1 MTHHLLRS
9 LLWAGLRGRRR
20 RTVPAGSAWPDDGAW
35 VASARLS
42 PGTQID
48 AGFAV
53 TSHVPSWM
61 LAIDAPDDASVVLP
75 DLPQVLGHVLTADA
89 MGHAAELIAR
99 LPPLPDRAR
108 RRETA
113 AFCSLGVNLLL
124 RPPEQE
130 PVLVEMF
137 AGSWKAAGALLDALA
152 DVQTPA
158 GKLYDN
164 LDQGWALRILVEREA
179 VLVLKWNWEAADPRQ
194 EARALRLPRRDL
206 AVQAAAARRQLDH
219 LHAALA
225 AALGRDLWFYPA
237 LD

>member
-1 MTHHLLRS
+1 MTHNLLRS

-20 RTVPAGSAWPDDGAW
+20 LTVPAGSAWPDDGAW

-61 LAIDAPDDASVVLP
+61 LAIDAPDDAPVVLP
-75 DLPQVLGHVLTADA
+75 DLPQVLGHVLTSDA
-89 MGHAAELIAR
+89 MGHAAELIRHFAR
-99 LPPLPDRAR
+99 LPPLPDRVR

-130 PVLVEMF
+130 PVLFEMF

-158 GKLYDN
+158 GELYDN
-164 LDQGWALRILVEREA
+164 LDQGWALRILVERDA
-179 VLVLKWNWEAADPRQ
+179 VLV
-194 EARALRLPRRDL
+194 
-206 AVQAAAARRQLDH
+206 
-219 LHAALA
+219 
-225 AALGRDLWFYPA
+225 
-237 LD
+237 